1 MLKTKIRGQVS
12 NFNFFCILCAVVLLP
27 VFLSGFFQN
36 PSGYSLKEAV
46 KVMSLIEKIQQEQL
60 VKGSREVRNVVVT
73 ESELNSYIAHRIETE
88 KEEILKELQCKL
100 FDKNKVEWKIVV
112 DLKEANLP
120 KILKP
125 RMTFFMGGELE
136 VKEGN
141 VRLDMKDLFL
151 ENQRIQVSV
160 FDLVIFIGSR
170 LMSSEPF
177 SMSDWW
183 ELPYGI
189 KDIQTQQGKA
199 TFYY

>member
-1 MLKTKIRGQVS
+1 MKNKIRYLS
-12 NFNFFCILCAVVLLP
+12 PNFLGILCAAILVP

-36 PSGYSLKEAV
+36 TPGYSLKEAK
-46 KVMSLIEKIQQEQL
+46 KVLGLIDKIQKEQL
-60 VKGSREVRNVVVT
+60 ERGNRAMRNVDVT
-73 ESELNSYIAHRIETE
+73 ESELNSYIAHRIKVEQ
-88 KEEILKELQCKL
+88 EEILKELRMKM
-100 FDKNKVEWKIVV
+100 FDENRVEWMIVV
-112 DLKEANLP
+112 DLEGANLP

-125 RMTFFMGGELE
+125 RMTFFMGGKLE
-136 VKEGN
+136 VKEGR

-151 ENQRIQVSV
+151 ENQRIQISV

-170 LMSSEPF
+170 LMGSEPF

-189 KDIQTQQGKA
+189 KDIQTQNGKA

>member
-1 MLKTKIRGQVS
+1 MLKNNRDTCLRFISV
-12 NFNFFCILCAVVLLP
+12 LCAVVLGS

-36 PSGYSLKEAV
+36 SPGYSLKEAI
-46 KVMSLIEKIQQEQL
+46 KVISLIEKIQQEQL
-60 VKGSREVRNVVVT
+60 VKGSSETRNVIVT
-73 ESELNSYIAHRIETE
+73 ESELNSYIAYRIETE

-100 FDKNKVEWKIVV
+100 FDKNRVEWKVVV
-112 DLKEANLP
+112 DLRGANLP

-125 RMTFFMGGELE
+125 QMSFFMGGELE
-136 VKEGN
+136 VKDGY

-151 ENQRIQVSV
+151 ESQRIQVTV
-160 FDLVIFIGSR
+160 FDLVIYIGSR
-170 LMSSEPF
+170 LMRSEPF

>member
-1 MLKTKIRGQVS
+1 MKNRIRYLS
-12 NFNFFCILCAVVLLP
+12 PNFLGILCAVVLVP

-36 PSGYSLKEAV
+36 PTGYSLKEAT
-46 KVMSLIEKIQQEQL
+46 KVLDLIEKIQKEQME
-60 VKGSREVRNVVVT
+60 KGSRTIRNVVVT
-73 ESELNSYIAHRIETE
+73 ESELNAYIAHRIEVE
-88 KEEILKELQCKL
+88 QEEILRELRLKL
-100 FDKNKVEWKIVV
+100 FDDNRVEWMIVV
-112 DLKEANLP
+112 DLEGANLP

-125 RMTFFMGGELE
+125 RMTFFMGGMIE
-136 VKEGN
+136 VKEGS

-170 LMSSEPF
+170 LMGSEPF

-189 KDIQTQQGKA
+189 KDIQTQNGKA